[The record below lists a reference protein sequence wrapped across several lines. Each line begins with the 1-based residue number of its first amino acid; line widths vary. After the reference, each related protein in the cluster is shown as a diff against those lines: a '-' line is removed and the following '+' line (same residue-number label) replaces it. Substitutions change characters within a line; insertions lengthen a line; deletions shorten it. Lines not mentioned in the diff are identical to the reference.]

1 MVRKLAE
8 EKAGMKR
15 YGNLWQLI
23 CARENIEKAADNA
36 LKGKK
41 INKEREQF
49 IANRKALLDELEQS
63 LINETY
69 KFNPLRSFVVYEPKE
84 RIIHHPPFYPDKILH
99 HCLMNIIHPFILEKL
114 TADAYGSLKGRGVT
128 MALNKLKPIL
138 KNNPSWYYLK
148 IDCRKYYSS
157 IYHEVCK
164 NAVRRVIKCKKTLR
178 MIDEIIDVH
187 EEGLA
192 IGIYPSQYLA
202 NLVLAGVDHWVKE
215 VERLP
220 YYFRYMDDILLIL
233 PSKEVAH
240 VVLEKL
246 IDKLNELKLQV
257 KNNVRIAPVSCGIDF
272 IGYVLYPT
280 HTRLR
285 KRIKLN
291 LQRSVR
297 NLTKL
302 GVDDATLKLKTASHF
317 GWAKHANCRNLLRT
331 TFGDKIYLYEKNM
344 EIKRLSEIRGLD
356 NWFGV
361 PKEKR
366 ISIKDLF
373 NKEIIF
379 FDFLITTI
387 KNESKVVVKFAFVD
401 NPDDFHIFITRSDV
415 MKDRLERDKDVM
427 PFIATI
433 KQIKNYTAYE

>member
-1 MVRKLAE
+1 M
-8 EKAGMKR
+8 
-15 YGNLWQLI
+15 
-23 CARENIEKAADNA
+23 
-36 LKGKK
+36 
-41 INKEREQF
+41 
-49 IANRKALLDELEQS
+49 
-63 LINETY
+63 
-69 KFNPLRSFVVYEPKE
+69 
-84 RIIHHPPFYPDKILH
+84 
-99 HCLMNIIHPFILEKL
+99 
-114 TADAYGSLKGRGVT
+114 
-128 MALNKLKPIL
+128 
-138 KNNPSWYYLK
+138 
-148 IDCRKYYSS
+148 
-157 IYHEVCK
+157 
-164 NAVRRVIKCKKTLR
+164 
-178 MIDEIIDVH
+178 
-187 EEGLA
+187 
-192 IGIYPSQYLA
+192 
-202 NLVLAGVDHWVKE
+202 
-215 VERLP
+215 
-220 YYFRYMDDILLIL
+220 
-233 PSKEVAH
+233 
-240 VVLEKL
+240 
-246 IDKLNELKLQV
+246 
-257 KNNVRIAPVSCGIDF
+257 
-272 IGYVLYPT
+272 
-280 HTRLR
+280 
-285 KRIKLN
+285 
-291 LQRSVR
+291 QRSVR